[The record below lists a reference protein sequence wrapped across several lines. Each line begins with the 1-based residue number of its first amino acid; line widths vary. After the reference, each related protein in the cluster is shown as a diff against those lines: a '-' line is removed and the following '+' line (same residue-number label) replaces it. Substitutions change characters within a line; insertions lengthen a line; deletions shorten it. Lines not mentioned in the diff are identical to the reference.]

1 MKLHNVSMRSH
12 FQTVSAGE
20 KWAAEWKMS
29 AHRHEKK
36 NTSHVNM
43 GRNGK
48 KNWLV
53 AGARRAATRSATA
66 PVFSSG
72 LGEGLID
79 SAKIPNEIRNR
90 Y

>member
-1 MKLHNVSMRSH
+1 MGNR
-12 FQTVSAGE
+12 
-20 KWAAEWKMS
+20 AAY
-29 AHRHEKK
+29 RHEKK

-53 AGARRAATRSATA
+53 MGVRRAATRSDTA
-66 PVFSSG
+66 HIFSRG
-72 LGEGLID
+72 PGDGLID
-79 SAKIPNEIRNR
+79 IANIPRAIRNK

>member
-1 MKLHNVSMRSH
+1 MHGNEIG
-12 FQTVSAGE
+12 T
-20 KWAAEWKMS
+20 

-36 NTSHVNM
+36 NISHVNM

-53 AGARRAATRSATA
+53 TGTRRTVTRSATA
-66 PVFSSG
+66 PVFSKG
-72 LGEGLID
+72 PGDGLID
-79 SAKIPNEIRNR
+79 SANIPSVASSK